1 METSMFRPAVL
12 KVMLLCLLPL
22 AAMAEES
29 PLTDLQGNSRSIGE
43 FTGRGQ
49 WTVVM
54 IWASSCGI
62 CQREAPK
69 FEAFHQQNKD
79 DDARVVGLS
88 VDGADGVV
96 GAREFVAENGLS
108 FVNLLGDGE
117 QVAAMFYDATGEHL
131 IGTPGFLVFGPDG
144 QLRTYQ
150 VGMIEVSVLERFMQ
164 QYRVAAA
171 EG

>member
-1 METSMFRPAVL
+1 MFRSAFWKAL
-12 KVMLLCLLPL
+12 FLCLLPL
-22 AAMAEES
+22 TVMAGEGQ
-29 PLTDLQGNSRSIGE
+29 LTDLQGHSRSLSE
-43 FTGRGQ
+43 FTGKGQ

-54 IWASSCGI
+54 IWSASCGV

-69 FEAFHQQNKD
+69 FETFHEKNKNG
-79 DDARVVGLS
+79 DARVVGLS
-88 VDGADGVV
+88 VDGAEGVE

-108 FVNLLGDGE
+108 FVNLLADGE
-117 QVAAMFYDATGEHL
+117 QVAAMFYDATGEYL
-131 IGTPGFLVFGPDG
+131 IGTPGFLVYGPDG

-150 VGMIEVSVLERFMQ
+150 VGTIEVSMLERFMQ